1 MEVED
6 DLQPAQVPGRLTVA
20 GRVTNVHEASGD
32 FNVTVMQRVQNG
44 PIDSEIFV
52 HANMDLSALPYPPS
66 TRMPSEGALV
76 SFTGILKGAGAGVAR
91 LTVDDICYLPLR
103 IRHVITA
110 VPMLL

>member
-6 DLQPAQVPGRLTVA
+6 GLQPAQVPGRLIVA
-20 GRVTNVHEASGD
+20 GRVTNAHEASGE
-32 FNVTVMQRVQNG
+32 FNVTIAQRVQNG
-44 PIDSEIFV
+44 PTDSEIFV
-52 HANMDLSALPYPPS
+52 HAKIDLNALPHAPS
-66 TRMPSEGALV
+66 TRMPTQGSLV

-110 VPMLL
+110 VPVLL